1 MQANVDICTRD
12 LDIKVVRGSYIVS
25 NLNISEDMAISSV
38 KYLYTDINDVRR
50 HYFNLGFHLREFD
63 RCKYYFCFGYSC
75 TADFAAANLGMDA
88 SAVSRCI
95 FVFERFCVRS
105 GYVFT
110 NQMQD
115 RYKDFSYSQLVE
127 MATIKDSGLL
137 SLIKPSMTVREIRDF
152 KKNKRN
158 DPSVDN
164 VSHDDVDV
172 SQIATSQKK
181 YFNYDCSVKLKGAAL
196 ASYMKSLDKMES
208 VVLYVYDRSGNP
220 IFEFNNVWVDVLEI
234 VDTFDNPRIVL
245 RL

>member
-1 MQANVDICTRD
+1 MQANVDVCTRD
-12 LDIKVVRGSYIVS
+12 LDIKVVRGTYVVS
-25 NLNISEDMAISSV
+25 NLNIPEDMAVSSV
-38 KYLYTDINDVRR
+38 KYLYKDVNDVRC

-63 RCKYYFCFGYSC
+63 RCKYYLCFGYSC
-75 TADFAAANLGMDA
+75 TADFAAVNLGMDA

-95 FVFERFCVRS
+95 SVFEHFCVRS
-105 GYVFT
+105 GYVLT

-127 MATIKDSGLL
+127 MTTIKDSDLL
-137 SLIKPSMTVREIRDF
+137 SLVKPSMTVREIRDF

-158 DPSVDN
+158 DPSVDIA
-164 VSHDDVDV
+164 SHEDVDV

-196 ASYMKSLDKMES
+196 ASYIKSLDKMES

-220 IFEFNNVWVDVLEI
+220 IFEVNNVWADVLEI
-234 VDTFDNPRIVL
+234 VDKSDSPRIVL